1 MGCIKYW
8 FCMLIYHFQNW
19 LNYIR
24 IVQFISSSWKR
35 VLHKNSMWKYFWW
48 ILHSYS
54 YYGVNDNFIPSS
66 SDVLRKVI
74 VEQIS
79 NMMVLPNKF
88 PVVLSETIPAQTIKT
103 PEPEVIVLAFD
114 FSCNSKMCTF
124 WIVSGY
130 WIFHCWE
137 FILL

>member
-1 MGCIKYW
+1 M
-8 FCMLIYHFQNW
+8 
-19 LNYIR
+19 
-24 IVQFISSSWKR
+24 
-35 VLHKNSMWKYFWW
+35 
-48 ILHSYS
+48 
-54 YYGVNDNFIPSS
+54 NDNFIPSS

-124 WIVSGY
+124 
-130 WIFHCWE
+130 
-137 FILL
+137 